1 VTPSRAAYYLLGRVL
16 LTLLIVLAG
25 GLAAFW
31 LWNHYEVE
39 PWTRDGRIRIDVAQ
53 VAPDVSGLVTEVHV
67 HDNMPVRRGQPLF
80 VIDRP
85 RYELALQQSEATLQQ
100 AQASLQQSEA
110 ALRVQ
115 TPLLDQARREDAR
128 NRKLGDLV
136 PMETVEQGAVRV
148 AQFEGAVAQAHAAV
162 AQARA
167 TVAQAMAAR
176 GAARLNLD
184 RTTVFA
190 PVDGTAANVEL
201 RPGDYLAAGR
211 PAFGVVD
218 AASLHIDGYFE
229 ETKLRRIRVGDPV
242 TIQLMG
248 DGRDLEGHIESISP
262 GIEDRERSPSG
273 DLLANI
279 NPTFNWVRLAQ
290 RIPVRV
296 HIDDAPPD
304 LALIAGRTVTVV
316 VHPRGDK
323 PHGGLEIG
331 A

>member
-1 VTPSRAAYYLLGRVL
+1 MTPSRATYFLVGRVL
-16 LTLLIVLAG
+16 STLLIVLAG
-25 GLAAFW
+25 GLAALW

-39 PWTRDGRIRIDVAQ
+39 PWTRDGRVRIDVAQ

-67 HDNMPVRRGQPLF
+67 RDNMTVRRGQPLF

-85 RYELALQQSEATLQQ
+85 RYELALQQGEAALQQ

-110 ALRVQ
+110 ALSVQ
-115 TPLLDQARREDAR
+115 TPLLAQARREDLR

-136 PMETVEQGAVRV
+136 PAETVEQGAARV
-148 AQFEGAVAQAHAAV
+148 AQLEGAVAQAKAAV
-162 AQARA
+162 ALAHA
-167 TVAQAMAAR
+167 TVAQAMSAR

-190 PVDGTAANVEL
+190 PADGTAANVDL

-218 AASLHIDGYFE
+218 LASLHVDGYFE
-229 ETKLRRIRVGDPV
+229 ETKLGRIHVGDPV
-242 TIQLMG
+242 TVQLMG
-248 DGRDLEGHIESISP
+248 DGRRLAGHVESISP
-262 GIEDRERSPSG
+262 GIEDRERSPG
-273 DLLANI
+273 GGLLANI

-290 RIPVRV
+290 RIPVRI
-296 HIDDAPPD
+296 HIDHAPPD
-304 LALIAGRTVTVV
+304 LLLIAGRTATVM
-316 VHPRGDK
+316 VHPRGDRRAAS
-323 PHGGLEIG
+323 PRIG

>member
-1 VTPSRAAYYLLGRVL
+1 MTPSRAAFHLVGRVL
-16 LTLLIVLAG
+16 LTLLLVLAG

-67 HDNMPVRRGQPLF
+67 HDNMVVHRGQALF
-80 VIDRP
+80 VIDKP
-85 RYELALQQSEATLQQ
+85 RYEL
-100 AQASLQQSEA
+100 SLQQSEA
-110 ALRVQ
+110 ALQQAQASLLQSEAALRAQ
-115 TPLLDQARREDAR
+115 TPLLAQARREDLR
-128 NRKLGDLV
+128 NLKLGDLV
-136 PMETVEQGAVRV
+136 PAESVEQGSARV
-148 AQFEGAVAQAHAAV
+148 AQLEGAVAQANAAV

-167 TVAQAMAAR
+167 NLAQAEAAR
-176 GAARLNLD
+176 GAARLNLE

-190 PVDGTAANVEL
+190 PVDGTAANVDL

-218 AASLHIDGYFE
+218 AASLHVDGYFE
-229 ETKLRRIRVGDPV
+229 ETKLRRIRVGDQV
-242 TIQLMG
+242 TVQLMG
-248 DGRDLEGHIESISP
+248 DSRRVEGHVESISP
-262 GIEDRERSPSG
+262 GIEDRERGPSG
-273 DLLANI
+273 DMLANI

-296 HIDDAPPD
+296 HIDSAPPD

-316 VHPRGDK
+316 VHPRS
-323 PHGGLEIG
+323 ERRG
-331 A
+331 AGARTGA